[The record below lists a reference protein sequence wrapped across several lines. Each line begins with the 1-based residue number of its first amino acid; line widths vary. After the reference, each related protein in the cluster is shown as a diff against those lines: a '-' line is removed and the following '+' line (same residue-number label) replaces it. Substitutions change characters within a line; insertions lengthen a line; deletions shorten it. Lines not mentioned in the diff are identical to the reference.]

1 MRTLLVLSL
10 VFLESMTASL
20 SAQAPAPP
28 VAPRRPQVTELHGE
42 RREDPWAWLRH
53 REDPEVIR
61 YLEAENAYT
70 DAMTAHTAGLR
81 ERLYREMLGRI
92 QETDLGVP
100 VRRGEWF
107 YYSRT
112 EEGKAYPIHARKRG
126 SLDAAEEVILDQN
139 AEAEGQKYFQLGGM
153 EVSPDHRRLAVLVD
167 TTGYEDFE
175 LRVRDL
181 ETGAWLP
188 ERIGPLGFG
197 LAWASD
203 GATVFYATTD
213 SAKRSDRVWRHRVG
227 TDRTADVEVYHEPDV
242 LFNLGVERARSGAF
256 VILTSSSFTSGEVR
270 VVDAHHPD
278 APARLI
284 VPRRP
289 GIEVA
294 LDHQGDRFL
303 IITNEDARNF
313 AIWSAPVAAPERANW
328 TPFLAHREDVF
339 VEDFEVFRD
348 WVVVEERQDGLR
360 RLRVERTADRT
371 VHYVSFPEAAYGVFT
386 GPNPEYDTGTLRFTY
401 SSLITPPS
409 VFDYDLAARTRELR
423 KEEPVLGGYDRTR
436 YEVERLMVPVRDGTR
451 VPVSLVRRKPFTRD
465 GSRPL
470 LLYGYGSYGYTLEPT
485 FSSARLSLLD
495 RGFTYAI
502 AHVRGG
508 QEMGRAWYDDGKM
521 MHKLNTFHDFVDVA
535 EYLVRERYTA
545 ADRQVANGGSAGGL
559 LMGAVANLR
568 PDLFRAIVADV
579 PFVDVINTML
589 DASIPLTAQEW
600 EQWGNPAEPG
610 AYAYMRQYSPYDN
623 VRAQAYPWMLV
634 MSGINDPRVHY
645 WEPAKWVAKLRA
657 LKTDRNPLLLRMEME
672 SGHGGSSGRYE
683 RLKEQAFRYAFI
695 LDAVG
700 LATEAVP

>member
-1 MRTLLVLSL
+1 MRLLLPFTFLLTGLMTSSL
-10 VFLESMTASL
+10 P
-20 SAQAPAPP
+20 AQVPAPP
-28 VAPRRPQVTELHGE
+28 VAPRRPHVTELHGE
-42 RREDPWAWLRH
+42 RREDPWAWLRD
-53 REDPEVIR
+53 REDPAVIR
-61 YLEAENAYT
+61 HLEAENAYT
-70 DAMTAHTAGLR
+70 AAMTAHTAGLR

-112 EEGKAYPIHARKRG
+112 EEGKAYPIYARKRG

-139 AEAEGQKYFQLGGM
+139 AEAEGQAYFHLGGM
-153 EVSPDHRRLAVLVD
+153 EVSPDHRHLAVLVD
-167 TTGYEDFE
+167 TTGY
-175 LRVRDL
+175 
-181 ETGAWLP
+181 
-188 ERIGPLGFG
+188 
-197 LAWASD
+197 
-203 GATVFYATTD
+203 
-213 SAKRSDRVWRHRVG
+213 
-227 TDRTADVEVYHEPDV
+227 
-242 LFNLGVERARSGAF
+242 
-256 VILTSSSFTSGEVR
+256 
-270 VVDAHHPD
+270 
-278 APARLI
+278 
-284 VPRRP
+284 
-289 GIEVA
+289 
-294 LDHQGDRFL
+294 
-303 IITNEDARNF
+303 
-313 AIWSAPVAAPERANW
+313 
-328 TPFLAHREDVF
+328 
-339 VEDFEVFRD
+339 EDFEVFRD
-348 WVVVEERQDGLR
+348 WVVVEERHEGLR
-360 RLRVERTADRT
+360 RLRVERTADRE
-371 VHYVSFPEAAYGVFT
+371 VHYVAFPETAYGVYP

-401 SSLITPPS
+401 SSLVTPPS
-409 VFDYDLAARTRELR
+409 VFDYDLAARTRELK
-423 KEEPVLGGYDRTR
+423 KEEPVLGGYDRTQ
-436 YEVERLMVPVRDGTR
+436 YEVERLMVPARDGAR

-508 QEMGRAWYDDGKM
+508 QELGRGWYDAGKM
-521 MHKLNTFHDFVDVA
+521 MHKLNTFHDFTDVA
-535 EYLVRERYTA
+535 EYLVRERYTS

-559 LMGAVANLR
+559 LMGAVANMR

-600 EQWGNPAEPG
+600 EQWGNPAERE
-610 AYAYMRQYSPYDN
+610 AYEYMRRYSPYDN

-700 LATEAVP
+700 LAQEAVP

>member
-1 MRTLLVLSL
+1 MPV
-10 VFLESMTASL
+10 
-20 SAQAPAPP
+20 PP
-28 VAPRRPQVTELHGE
+28 QAPRRPQVIELHGE

-53 REDPEVIR
+53 REDPEVTR

-70 DAMTAHTAGLR
+70 AAMTAHTGELR

-92 QETDLGVP
+92 RETDLGVP

-112 EEGKAYPIHARKRG
+112 EEGKAYPIHARRRG
-126 SLDAAEEVILDQN
+126 SLDAAEQVILDQN

-153 EVSPDHRRLAVLVD
+153 EVSPDHRYLAILVD

-175 LRVRDL
+175 LRIRDL
-181 ETGAWLP
+181 ESGEWLP
-188 ERIGPLGFG
+188 DRFGPLGFG

-203 GATVFYATTD
+203 GATIFYTTTD
-213 SAKRSDRVWRHRVG
+213 DAKRSDRAWRHRVG
-227 TDRTADVEVYHEPDV
+227 TGRAADAEVLHEPDP
-242 LFNLGVERARSGAF
+242 LFNLHVDRARSGDF
-256 VILTSSSFTSGEVR
+256 VVLASSSFTSGEVR
-270 VVDAHHPD
+270 VVDAHRPGE
-278 APARLI
+278 PARLV

-289 GIEVA
+289 GVEVA
-294 LDHQGDRFL
+294 LEHQGSRFL
-303 IITNEDARNF
+303 VLSNEGARNF
-313 AIWSAPVAAPERANW
+313 ALWSAPVDSPERENW
-328 TPFLAHREDVF
+328 TPFLPHREEVF
-339 VEDFEVFRD
+339 VEDVEAFRD
-348 WVVVEERQDGLR
+348 WVVVEERHEGLR
-360 RLRVERTADRT
+360 RLRVERTADGA
-371 VHYVSFPEAAYGVFT
+371 VHYVEFPEPAYGVYP

-401 SSLITPPS
+401 SSLVTPPS
-409 VFDYDLAARTRELR
+409 VFDYDLAARTRVLM
-423 KEEPVLGGYDRTR
+423 KEEPVLGGYDRTA
-436 YEVERLMVPVRDGTR
+436 YEVERLMVPVRDGAR
-451 VPVSLVRRKPFTRD
+451 VPVSLVRRRPFARD
-465 GSRPL
+465 GARPL

-485 FSSARLSLLD
+485 FSSTRLSLLD
-495 RGFTYAI
+495 RGVTFAI

-508 QEMGRAWYDDGKM
+508 QELGRAWYDAGKM
-521 MHKLNTFHDFVDVA
+521 GNKLNTFHDFTDVA
-535 EYLVRERYTA
+535 EFLVRERYVA
-545 ADRQVANGGSAGGL
+545 ADRLVANGGSAGGL

-579 PFVDVINTML
+579 PFVDVLNTML

-610 AYAYMRQYSPYDN
+610 AYDYIRRYSPYDN

-683 RLKEQAFRYAFI
+683 RLREQAFRYAFI

>member
-1 MRTLLVLSL
+1 MRPIPALTIAFTGL
-10 VFLESMTASL
+10 MTSIL
-20 SAQAPAPP
+20 SAQAPVPP
-28 VAPRRPQVTELHGE
+28 QAPRRPQVTELHGV

-53 REDPEVIR
+53 REDPEVTR
-61 YLEAENAYT
+61 HLEAENAYT
-70 DAMTAHTAGLR
+70 AAMTAHTAGLR

-139 AEAEGQKYFQLGGM
+139 AEAEGQKYFQLGGL
-153 EVSPDHRRLAVLVD
+153 EVSPDHRYLAALVD
-167 TTGYEDFE
+167 TSGYEDFE

-181 ETGAWLP
+181 DTGAWLA

-203 GATVFYATTD
+203 GRTVFYTTTD
-213 SAKRSDRVWRHRVG
+213 SAKRSDRAWRHAVG
-227 TDRTADVEVYHEPDV
+227 TDRSADVEAFHEPDV
-242 LFNLGVERARSGAF
+242 LFNLHIERARSGDF
-256 VILTSSSFTSGEVR
+256 VFLTSSSFTSGEVR
-270 VVDAHHPD
+270 VVDAHRPD
-278 APARLI
+278 APPRLVI
-284 VPRRP
+284 PRRP

-303 IITNEDARNF
+303 ILSNEDARNF
-313 AIWSAPVAAPERANW
+313 ALWSAPVSAPERANW
-328 TPFLAHREDVF
+328 VPWLPHREDVF
-339 VEDFEVFRD
+339 VESFEVFRD
-348 WVVVEERQDGLR
+348 WLVVEERHEGLR
-360 RLRVERTADRT
+360 RLRVERREDRE
-371 VHYVSFPEAAYGVFT
+371 VHYVEFPESAYGVFP

-401 SSLITPPS
+401 SSPITPPS
-409 VFDYDLAARTRELR
+409 VFDYDLGRRTRELR
-423 KEEPVLGGYDRTR
+423 KEEPVLGGYARTQ
-436 YEVERLMVPVRDGTR
+436 YEVERLMVPARDGVR
-451 VPVSLVRRKPFTRD
+451 VPVSLVRRKPFARD

-495 RGFTYAI
+495 RGFTWAI

-508 QEMGRAWYDDGKM
+508 QELGRAWYDDGKM
-521 MHKLNTFHDFVDVA
+521 LNKLNTFHDFVDVA
-535 EYLVRERYTA
+535 EHLVRERYTTT
-545 ADRQVANGGSAGGL
+545 DRMVANGGSAGGL

-600 EQWGNPAEPG
+600 EQWGNPAERE
-610 AYAYMRQYSPYDN
+610 AYEYMRRYSPYDN
-623 VRAQAYPWMLV
+623 VTAQAYPWMLV

-657 LKTDRNPLLLRMEME
+657 LKTDSNPLLLRMEME
-672 SGHGGSSGRYE
+672 SGHAGSSGRYE
-683 RLKEQAFRYAFI
+683 RLREQAFRYAFI